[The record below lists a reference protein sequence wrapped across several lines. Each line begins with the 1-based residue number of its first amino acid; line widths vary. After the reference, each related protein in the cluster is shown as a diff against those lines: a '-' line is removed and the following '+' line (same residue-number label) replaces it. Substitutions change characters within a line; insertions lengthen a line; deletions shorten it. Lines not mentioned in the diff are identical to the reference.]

1 MLIPTDLLKAALF
14 CASSEET
21 RYYLNGVHLS
31 TSGHMVTTDGHRM
44 FVARLNDKPAADVI
58 IPLADV
64 QAALKLAEAVPADV
78 IIPLDTVKAALK
90 LAPKKAAVIELNGNT
105 LGGVVFTPVDG
116 TFPEWRRVLPA
127 AEGYQS
133 GTNTPAHFNPD
144 YIYDLGQM
152 ARALGSKTGTAFRI
166 HAWGCENPHG
176 VTFSGRE
183 DCFAVIMPMR
193 QAADATP
200 WATARA
206 IA

>member
-1 MLIPTDLLKAALF
+1 MLIPTDLLKAALL
-14 CASSEET
+14 CASTEET
-21 RYYLNGVHLS
+21 RYYLKGVHLS
-31 TSGHMVTTDGHRM
+31 TSGHMVTTDGHRL
-44 FVARLNDKPAADVI
+44 FCA
-58 IPLADV
+58 
-64 QAALKLAEAVPADV
+64 KLAEAVPADV

-105 LGGVVFTPVDG
+105 LGGVVFQPVDG
-116 TFPEWRRVLPA
+116 TFPDWRHVIPA
-127 AEGYQS
+127 ADGYQS
-133 GTNTPAHFNPD
+133 GTNTPAHFDPD

-176 VTFSGRE
+176 VTFSGRD